1 MTQFQVDSD
10 ALLGASAS
18 LRGTVSHM
26 QSLMGT
32 MNGQLQTLAQS
43 WTGTAALAFHDLVSE
58 WQTTQRV
65 VESNLDEISV
75 ALSRAHT
82 QYTEVES
89 ANMSLFRR

>member
-18 LRGTVSHM
+18 LRGTVSQM
-26 QSLMGT
+26 QSLMVT

-58 WQTTQRV
+58 WQATQRV

-75 ALSRAHT
+75 ALSTAHT
-82 QYTEVES
+82 HYTEVES